1 MEILWIIIGALGGAV
16 CAGLFF
22 RGKEKRL
29 LRRLQA
35 MIDAAAE
42 GRGEINTMD
51 ESMMSL
57 VENSLRQFLQRSQLA
72 EKRTEEQKEKIQSL
86 ISDISHQSVTP
97 ISNISLYT
105 QLLEEEDKR
114 GAYREEIS
122 SIKEQVEKLSFF
134 IDSMV
139 KSSRLETGALAVRP
153 KENQVEELID
163 GALQQV
169 LPLAKEKGI
178 QVAAEQTG
186 VRADFDMKW
195 TMEALFNILDNA
207 VKYTPKGGSVT
218 IGVLVYSMFVRID
231 VTDTGVGIAEEEH
244 GQIFSRFYRSQAVH
258 DEKGVGIG
266 LYLAREILSLQ
277 GGYIKLTSAL
287 GKGSCFSLFLP
298 KQENVSE
305 L

>member
-1 MEILWIIIGALGGAV
+1 MEISLIIIGVTGGAF
-16 CAGLFF
+16 ASGLFF
-22 RGKEKRL
+22 RWREKRRL
-29 LRRLQA
+29 CKLQA
-35 MIDAAAE
+35 MIDAAAQ
-42 GRGEINTMD
+42 GHSEISAVD

-57 VENSLRQFLQRSQLA
+57 LENSLHQFLQKSQLG
-72 EKRTEEQKEKIQSL
+72 EKRMEEQKAKIQSL

-97 ISNISLYT
+97 ISNIFLYT
-105 QLLEEEDKR
+105 QLLEEADRR
-114 GAYREEIS
+114 GTYREEIS
-122 SIKEQVEKLSFF
+122 SIKEQVEKLSFL

-169 LPLAKEKGI
+169 LPLATEKGI
-178 QVAAEQTG
+178 QMTAEQTQAQ
-186 VRADFDMKW
+186 ADFDMKW

-218 IGVLVYSMFVRID
+218 IRVLVYSMFIRID
-231 VTDTGVGIAEEEH
+231 VTDTGIGIAEEEH
-244 GQIFSRFYRSQAVH
+244 SQIFSRFYRSQVVH

-277 GGYIKLTSAL
+277 GGYIKLTSEPGA
-287 GKGSCFSLFLP
+287 GSRFSLFLP
-298 KQENVSE
+298 KKENVSE

>member
-1 MEILWIIIGALGGAV
+1 MEILLIIIGAAGGAL
-16 CAGLFF
+16 CAGLLF
-22 RGKEKRL
+22 RWREKKL
-29 LRRLQA
+29 LRGLQA

-42 GRGEINTMD
+42 GHSEISAVD

-57 VENSLRQFLQRSQLA
+57 LENSLRQFLQKSQLA
-72 EKRTEEQKEKIQSL
+72 EKRTEEQKAKIQSL

-97 ISNISLYT
+97 ISNIFLYT
-105 QLLEEEDKR
+105 QLLEEADRR
-114 GAYREEIS
+114 GTYREEIS
-122 SIKEQVEKLSFF
+122 SIKEQVEKLSFL

-163 GALQQV
+163 GALQQA

-178 QVAAEQTG
+178 RMTAEQTG
-186 VRADFDMKW
+186 ARADFDMKW

-218 IGVLVYSMFVRID
+218 IRALVYSMFTRID
-231 VTDTGVGIAEEEH
+231 VTDTGIGIAEEEH
-244 GQIFSRFYRSQAVH
+244 SQIFSRFYRSQAVH
-258 DEKGVGIG
+258 DETGVGIG

-277 GGYIKLTSAL
+277 GGYIKLTSEPGA
-287 GKGSCFSLFLP
+287 GSRFSLFLP
-298 KQENVSE
+298 KKENVSE